1 MAIRIFSLGKYLN
14 MYNLAASKIRGL
26 DPAKA
31 KSFDMSA
38 TVFTIFGLMP
48 SHFSLLGYKLED
60 FPNIIIGSI
69 IRIHHMAIQIY
80 QGFRNGRVFD
90 ARSVKV
96 VGHCEN
102 VVNDKDVQALNKRD
116 KTKIEELKKWWK
128 REGKEKN
135 SQSQE
140 LIDNQN
146 LLEFCSITSSTKV
159 LNIACTVLEQ
169 ISTKIIRCKILRVTD
184 NTKSKLPMTYQEEDG
199 STLKSRLDSDIHD
212 IFVKEHLELL
222 RLAKPG
228 KKIMLQGLQCVS
240 TESANAYQL
249 IIDSEVK
256 ADCKIISSLNQEA
269 QKQIHESLEDSEL
282 DRMIARAIKPQST
295 EEDSS
300 HDVSN
305 NNTTEKRIDSDVA
318 NLENR
323 CVGSKNNSQEK
334 AVNSENFVPTDE
346 IPIFPVNAG
355 SLILTPRDSTDDSLD
370 ASKNDQINDN
380 ADRHEENIEAD
391 EIASDQDHALL
402 DKFKNPSMIANI
414 SFENLIQLENSICGS
429 AQICKEPSNDNAS
442 KIDNLLPDSMQVL
455 TGSQEQESV
464 LDEMLPPNFHNES
477 DALAPTIRSPS
488 PESRNTFA
496 IRTLS
501 NYPLISSVS
510 DVKNKKASERF
521 RIVGYVKS
529 IKPNI
534 LARGRDN
541 LILLHC
547 LCTEC
552 CNSTPVLKVDQF
564 KDNGKN
570 IARSPTCATCKV
582 NMEFYLNLKLVI
594 SDFEF
599 SQPLQLS
606 DSSDDNECVLSL
618 TGVHADHLFGVSAH
632 NFFFSKET
640 QDKVIQHLRNIL
652 NQRVELSVVVV
663 EASLKRQY
671 EIFDSYAVDYEV
683 N

>member
-1 MAIRIFSLGKYLN
+1 
-14 MYNLAASKIRGL
+14 
-26 DPAKA
+26 
-31 KSFDMSA
+31 MSA
-38 TVFTIFGLMP
+38 TVFTIFELMP
-48 SHFSLLGYKLED
+48 FYFSLMGYKLED
-60 FPNIIIGSI
+60 FPNIVFQSI
-69 IRIHHMAIQIY
+69 IRIHHMSIQMY
-80 QGFRNGRVFD
+80 QGYRNGRVFD

-102 VVNDKDVQALNKRD
+102 VVNDEDFQALNKRD
-116 KTKIEELKKWWK
+116 KIKIDELKKWWE

-140 LIDNQN
+140 LADNQN
-146 LLEFCSITSSTKV
+146 LLEFCNITSSTKG

-184 NTKSKLPMTYQEEDG
+184 NTKSKLPMIYQEEDG
-199 STLKSRLDSDIHD
+199 STLNSRLDSDIHD

-222 RLAKPG
+222 RLAQPG
-228 KKIMLQGLQCVS
+228 KKIMLKGLQCVFK
-240 TESANAYQL
+240 ESAKAYQL

-256 ADCKIISSLNQEA
+256 ADCKIISSLNQAA
-269 QKQIHESLEDSEL
+269 QNQEHESLEDSEL
-282 DRMIARAIKPQST
+282 NRMIARAMKPQST

-305 NNTTEKRIDSDVA
+305 NNLIEQRNGSDVV

-323 CVGSKNNSQEK
+323 CLGSKNNSQEK
-334 AVNSENFVPTDE
+334 AANSENFVPTDE
-346 IPIFPVNAG
+346 IPSFPVNAG
-355 SLILTPRDSTDDSLD
+355 SLIVTPRDSTDDSLD
-370 ASKNDQINDN
+370 ASKNDQINDC
-380 ADRHEENIEAD
+380 ADRHEERIEAG
-391 EIASDQDHALL
+391 EIASDREHDIL

-429 AQICKEPSNDNAS
+429 AQICKEPSNDNTS
-442 KIDNLLPDSMQVL
+442 KKDNLLPDSMQVL
-455 TGSQEQESV
+455 PGSQEQDV
-464 LDEMLPPNFHNES
+464 QDEMLASDFHNES
-477 DALAPTIRSPS
+477 DAFAPTVRSPS
-488 PESRNTFA
+488 PQSRNTFA
-496 IRTLS
+496 IRTSS
-501 NYPLISSVS
+501 NCSLISSVS
-510 DVKNKKASERF
+510 EVKNKKASDRF
-521 RIVGYVKS
+521 RIVGYVKA

-534 LARGRDN
+534 LSRGRDN

-547 LCTEC
+547 ICTEC
-552 CNSTPVLKVDQF
+552 CNSTPVLKLDQF

-570 IARSPTCATCKV
+570 ITRSPTCATCKV
-582 NMEFYLNLKLVI
+582 NMKFYLNLRLVI

-599 SQPLQLS
+599 SQPLQMS
-606 DSSDDNECVLSL
+606 DSSDDNECVLLLSGL
-618 TGVHADHLFGVSAH
+618 QAEQLFGISAH

-640 QDKVIQHLRNIL
+640 QEKVIQHLRNIL

-663 EASLKRQY
+663 EASFKRQY

>member
-1 MAIRIFSLGKYLN
+1 
-14 MYNLAASKIRGL
+14 
-26 DPAKA
+26 
-31 KSFDMSA
+31 MS
-38 TVFTIFGLMP
+38 
-48 SHFSLLGYKLED
+48 
-60 FPNIIIGSI
+60 
-69 IRIHHMAIQIY
+69 IQLY

-102 VVNDKDVQALNKRD
+102 VVSDKDFQALNKRD

-140 LIDNQN
+140 LTDNQN
-146 LLEFCSITSSTKV
+146 LLEFCSITSSTKI

-184 NTKSKLPMTYQEEDG
+184 NTKSKLPMIYQEEDG

-222 RLAKPG
+222 RLAKRG
-228 KKIMLQGLQCVS
+228 KKIMLKGLQCVS
-240 TESANAYQL
+240 QESANAYQL

-256 ADCKIISSLNQEA
+256 ADCKIISSLNQTA
-269 QKQIHESLEDSEL
+269 QIQEHESLEDSEL
-282 DRMIARAIKPQST
+282 SRMIARAIKPQST

-305 NNTTEKRIDSDVA
+305 NNTTEKRNGSDVV

-323 CVGSKNNSQEK
+323 GLGSKNNSQEK

-355 SLILTPRDSTDDSLD
+355 SLIVTPRDSTDDSLD

-380 ADRHEENIEAD
+380 ADTHEENIEAG
-391 EIASDQDHALL
+391 EIVLDQEHDLL

-429 AQICKEPSNDNAS
+429 SQICKEPSNDNAS
-442 KIDNLLPDSMQVL
+442 KIDNLLPDSMQVH
-455 TGSQEQESV
+455 TGSQEQDV
-464 LDEMLPPNFHNES
+464 LDEMLASNIHNES
-477 DALAPTIRSPS
+477 DALAPTVRSPS
-488 PESRNTFA
+488 PKSRDTFA
-496 IRTLS
+496 IRTS
-501 NYPLISSVS
+501 CNYPLISSVS
-510 DVKNKKASERF
+510 DVKNKKASDQF

-534 LARGRDN
+534 LSRSRDN
-541 LILLHC
+541 LILLQC

-552 CNSTPVLKVDQF
+552 CITTPLLKLDQF

-570 IARSPTCATCKV
+570 MTRSPTCATCQI

-606 DSSDDNECVLSL
+606 DSSDDNECELLLS
-618 TGVHADHLFGVSAH
+618 GMHADHLFGVSAH
-632 NFFFSKET
+632 NFFFSREA

-652 NQRVELSVVVV
+652 NQRVELSVIVV
-663 EASLKRQY
+663 EESMKRQY
-671 EIFDSYAVDYEV
+671 HIFDSYAVDMEV